1 MSPVRFI
8 LESSRRLRGGKNGRR
23 KQNNDRFVKIQGI
36 HDQTQKNNIITKNMS
51 EYRHFIGKLKRGP
64 EEGESWTRIGYAI
77 ESIPKIINKISVM
90 MFVYLYLLFIAKGGY
105 KNFVKNGFSAPGD
118 KWTFFKFG
126 EIPLNN
132 IVYGLTCVFVVAAF
146 LKIFKS
152 NSRKM
157 KIFAGISS
165 VGLIVSF
172 LAKLWFMKIA
182 PTGYDC
188 SYSVYMKYQ
197 NYINNSNLVLYTCL
211 LLSVILVCII
221 NHSIF
226 WSWLRYY
233 FGMPL
238 LLGFLEMPG
247 YYLMFVVGT
256 IVIIL
261 VMALIA
267 GLIGGGESV
276 KSIGDSVTYIIEI
289 FL

>member
-1 MSPVRFI
+1 
-8 LESSRRLRGGKNGRR
+8 
-23 KQNNDRFVKIQGI
+23 
-36 HDQTQKNNIITKNMS
+36 
-51 EYRHFIGKLKRGP
+51 
-64 EEGESWTRIGYAI
+64 
-77 ESIPKIINKISVM
+77 
-90 MFVYLYLLFIAKGGY
+90 
-105 KNFVKNGFSAPGD
+105 
-118 KWTFFKFG
+118 
-126 EIPLNN
+126 
-132 IVYGLTCVFVVAAF
+132 
-146 LKIFKS
+146 
-152 NSRKM
+152 M
-157 KIFAGISS
+157 KIFAVISS

-172 LAKLWFMKIA
+172 LTKLWFMKIA

-238 LLGFLEMPG
+238 LLSFLEMPG
-247 YYLMFVVGT
+247 CYIMCVVAT

-261 VMALIA
+261 IMCLIV

>member
-1 MSPVRFI
+1 MEKEI
-8 LESSRRLRGGKNGRR
+8 
-23 KQNNDRFVKIQGI
+23 KIMTGLSKFKEFMI
-36 HDQTQKNNIITKNMS
+36 KLKKNNIITKNMS

-77 ESIPKIINKISVM
+77 ESIPKIINKISGVA
-90 MFVYLYLLFIAKGGY
+90 FIYLYLLFIAKGGY
-105 KNFVKNGFSAPGD
+105 KNFVKNYFIAPGD

-132 IVYGLTCVFVVAAF
+132 VVYGLICVFIVAAF

-157 KIFAGISS
+157 KIFAVISS

-172 LAKLWFMKIA
+172 LTKLWFMKIA

-211 LLSVILVCII
+211 LLSIILVCII

-233 FGMPL
+233 IGMPL
-238 LLGFLEMPG
+238 LLSFLEMPG
-247 YYLMFVVGT
+247 CYIMCVVAT

-261 VMALIA
+261 IMCLIA

>member
-1 MSPVRFI
+1 M
-8 LESSRRLRGGKNGRR
+8 
-23 KQNNDRFVKIQGI
+23 
-36 HDQTQKNNIITKNMS
+36 
-51 EYRHFIGKLKRGP
+51 GKLKRGP

-77 ESIPKIINKISVM
+77 ESIPKIINKISGM

-105 KNFVKNGFSAPGD
+105 ENFVKNHFNATYE
-118 KWTFFKFG
+118 KWTFGDFWYNP
-126 EIPLNN
+126 IILVV
-132 IVYGLTCVFVVAAF
+132 IVLIFVCAVATF
-146 LKIFKS
+146 FKIFKG
-152 NSRKM
+152 NSLKM
-157 KIFAGISS
+157 KIFAVISAVGI
-165 VGLIVSF
+165 IVSGF
-172 LAKLWFMKIA
+172 ETSKLSRICKKEF
-182 PTGYDC
+182 
-188 SYSVYMKYQ
+188 YSSHALYVKYL
-197 NYINNSNLVLYTCL
+197 NDSTFANAIFCMFI
-211 LLSVILVCII
+211 LSAIVLVCIA
-221 NHSIF
+221 NRSLF
-226 WSWLRYY
+226 YSFLRYY